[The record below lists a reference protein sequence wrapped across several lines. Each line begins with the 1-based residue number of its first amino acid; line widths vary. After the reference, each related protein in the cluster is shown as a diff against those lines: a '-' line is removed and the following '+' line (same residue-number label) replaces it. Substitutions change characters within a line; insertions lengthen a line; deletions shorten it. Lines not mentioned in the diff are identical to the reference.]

1 MISIKAIDQEGDEL
15 NIARQLFVD
24 YQKELNADLCFQS
37 FNQELAQPLKKYGPP
52 YGLLLLAFYQGAV
65 AGCIALTPMQQ
76 AGTCEMKRLYVK
88 PAFRQH
94 QIGNALVEKLIAE
107 AKLLGYTTMRLDT
120 LERLK
125 PAIQLYRKFGFTDTS
140 AYYHNPLQEVVY
152 MERELV

>member
-15 NIARQLFVD
+15 NMARQLFVD
-24 YQKELNADLCFQS
+24 YQKELDADLCFQS

-52 YGLLLLAFYQGAV
+52 NGLLLLAFYQDAV

-94 QIGNALVEKLIAE
+94 QIGIALVEKLVAE

-120 LERLK
+120 LEKLK
-125 PAIQLYRKFGFTDTS
+125 PAIQLYRKFGFSDTS
-140 AYYHNPLQEVVY
+140 AYYHNPLKNVVY
-152 MERELV
+152 MKKELV

>member
-24 YQKELNADLCFQS
+24 YQKELDADLCFQS

-52 YGLLLLAFYQGAV
+52 NGLLLLAYYKEEV

-76 AGTCEMKRLYVK
+76 AGSCEMKRLYVK
-88 PAFRQH
+88 PAFRQFK
-94 QIGNALVEKLIAE
+94 IGQALVEAIIAS
-107 AKLLGYTTMRLDT
+107 AATMGYNKMRLDT
-120 LERLK
+120 LQKLQ

-152 MERELV
+152 MERELG